1 MNNQVDSSANNQQIS
16 KDAVEWL
23 LRRIIQL
30 PKNWLII
37 SCIFIFLSAFEVSWN
52 KELSIKFQV
61 TTNTA
66 IFLALLWLPSILK
79 IFALTGG
86 AVKNSRR

>member
-1 MNNQVDSSANNQQIS
+1 MSNQLDSGANNQQIS

-37 SCIFIFLSAFEVSWN
+37 SCIFIFLSAFEVNWN
-52 KELSIKFQV
+52 KELSVKFHV

-79 IFALTGG
+79 IFSTL
-86 AVKNSRR
+86 R